1 MAARL
6 LVMFS
11 VMILEAGLG
20 VAGILGTIGSYHGRQ
35 PDEGGIAG
43 IVMICCGTAMSWLI
57 TMAIFV
63 RKSSREK
70 ARRIIADA
78 QAKAAQVLAE
88 ATDRSL
94 ALCSLDG
101 GRCEQCGNPRT
112 GRFCPKC
119 GKAGAGA
126 TASAPSNAAGQVGM
140 AVVSSAAVRAVVH
153 A

>member
-11 VMILEAGLG
+11 VMILETGLG
-20 VAGILGTIGSYHGRQ
+20 VAGILGTIGSFHGRE
-35 PDEGGIAG
+35 PDEGGIAA
-43 IVMICCGTAMSWLI
+43 IVMIVCGIAISWLI
-57 TMAIFV
+57 TIALFV

-70 ARRIIADA
+70 ARRIVADA
-78 QAKAAQVLAE
+78 QAKAAQILAE
-88 ATDRSL
+88 AADRSL

-119 GKAGAGA
+119 GKAGGVTPAAPAQALAGA
-126 TASAPSNAAGQVGM
+126 NSVARAM
-140 AVVSSAAVRAVVH
+140 AH